1 MKPVNRSLFSYL
13 RETAEQCPEK
23 RLLSDGKR
31 WLHAS
36 ETLEIAARIA
46 AALYEMGIQR
56 GDAVAFRCKR
66 TVGAALMIFG
76 LRAAGAFVLLM
87 DPRQEVSETLAAT
100 ETPISARFWIEQES
114 DTAFLV
120 TSCEEDAVS
129 CRLSLFSLPSALW
142 NHSDTSGDYPAFV
155 IFTSGTTGKS
165 KAVVLSDS
173 NLVNNLLDSH
183 PLGDYRQE
191 DLALCALPLHHVFG
205 LALLAGIA
213 VLGYGMCIPAET
225 DVESL
230 LAVIARQRLTR
241 MNGVPSLYQALAAKC
256 DAYDISSMRSGFI
269 GGSPMTEKQYT
280 DTENKLGMTLIPV
293 YGMSE
298 CIGISCGSVAMPL
311 SLRAHSV
318 GRFYPM
324 NSGKILREDGT
335 EAELMEE
342 GEICVTGPARMLGY
356 YGQMM
361 PRDELLHTGDMG
373 YVDADGYLYVTGRKK
388 NIIIRNGNNLSPRR
402 IEEALL
408 ALPGIREAVVVG
420 LQDEQQGEVPAA
432 MLVADSE
439 TAAPEPKLNK
449 NELPVCYHYVNAI
462 PLTASG
468 KPDLLRI
475 REVLTRCR
483 NG

>member
-1 MKPVNRSLFSYL
+1 MIPANRSLFSCL

-23 RLLSDGKR
+23 RLLSNGEN
-31 WLHAS
+31 WMNAAESL
-36 ETLEIAARIA
+36 ETAARIA
-46 AALYEMGIQR
+46 AALRQMGIQQ

-76 LRAAGAFVLLM
+76 LRAAGAVVLLM
-87 DPRQEVSETLAAT
+87 DPRQEVNETLAET
-100 ETPISARFWIEQES
+100 ETRIPARFEVEQES
-114 DTAFLV
+114 DTTFLV
-120 TSCEEDAVS
+120 TSCEEDGVS
-129 CRLSLFSLPSALW
+129 CRLPLLSLSSASW
-142 NHSDTSGDYPAFV
+142 NHNDTSGDTPAFV

-165 KAVVLSDS
+165 KAVVLNDS
-173 NLVNNLLDSH
+173 NLVNNLLDSQ
-183 PLGDYRQE
+183 PLGDYRQD

-205 LALLAGIA
+205 LVLLAGIA
-213 VLGYGMCIPAET
+213 VLGYGLCIPAET

-230 LAVIARQRLTR
+230 LAVIARQQLTR

-269 GGSPMTEKQYT
+269 GGSPMTEKQYA
-280 DTENKLGMTLIPV
+280 DTEKKLGMTLIPV

-298 CIGISCGSVAMPL
+298 CIGIACGSAAMPL
-311 SLRAHSV
+311 SLRARSV
-318 GRFYPM
+318 GRFYAM
-324 NSGKILREDGT
+324 NTGKILREDGT
-335 EAELMEE
+335 EAEPMEE

-356 YGQMM
+356 YGYMM
-361 PRDELLHTGDMG
+361 PRGGLLHTGDMG

-408 ALPGIREAVVVG
+408 SLPGIREAVVVG
-420 LQDEQQGEVPAA
+420 LHDEQQGEVPAA
-432 MLVADSE
+432 MLVADS
-439 TAAPEPKLNK
+439 TIPAPEPKLNK
-449 NELPVCYHYVNAI
+449 NEVPVCYHYVDAI

-468 KPDLLRI
+468 KPDLQRI